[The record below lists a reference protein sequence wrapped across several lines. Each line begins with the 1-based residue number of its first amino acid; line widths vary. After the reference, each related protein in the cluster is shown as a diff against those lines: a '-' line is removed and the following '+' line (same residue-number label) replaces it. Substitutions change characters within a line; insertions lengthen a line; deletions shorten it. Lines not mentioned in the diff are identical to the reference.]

1 MKITTAIAF
10 RYLKPRRLNF
20 IGIIGMLS
28 MIGIA
33 IGTAALIV
41 VMSIFN
47 GFRSVADQVMIGFG
61 PHLRIIP
68 AQGAVLNDTA
78 RLVAAARRAGTAMP
92 VVTSRVV
99 IQRDGITAVA
109 TANGVAPSAPLD
121 GVQQRLVAG
130 LVRTHGATPD
140 DLPGLVMGIGL
151 AEKLQT
157 YIGDT
162 VTLLSPEMI
171 EQALTSM
178 VRPSGRRAV
187 VQGIYQANTLR
198 EIDHAT
204 LFTADDLL
212 HALTRRTGLSTVD
225 ILLDDPQTADVA
237 AAALRTQVGDS
248 ATVLTWHDLN
258 KGLYDTM
265 QLERIGSFIVL
276 ALIIVVAAFN
286 VLVTLTL
293 GVGEKRRD
301 IALLKTM
308 GATDGDV
315 ARIFRLQ
322 GLMIGALAVVVGTTA
337 GSALVLGQ
345 RAFQWIAFDPAAGYL
360 VPALPVELQFVDVA
374 LTALTG
380 LCLAGVAAVYPARRA
395 ARAVVADGIRVD

>member
-1 MKITTAIAF
+1 MKLTTVIAL
-10 RYLKPRRLNF
+10 RYLKPRRLNI
-20 IGIIGMLS
+20 IGVIGMLS

-68 AQGAVLNDTA
+68 TQGSVLNNA
-78 RLVAAARRAGTAMP
+78 ASLVAAAQRIGSAMP

-109 TANGVAPSAPLD
+109 TANGVPPSAPLG
-121 GVQQRLVAG
+121 GVRQRLVAG
-130 LVRTHGATPD
+130 LVRTHGQTAG

-212 HALTRRTGLSTVD
+212 HSLTRRTGLSAVD
-225 ILLDDPQTADVA
+225 ILVDDPQSANDVA
-237 AAALRTQVGDS
+237 SALRTQVGDDVK
-248 ATVLTWHDLN
+248 VLTWNDLN
-258 KGLYDTM
+258 EGLYNTM

-322 GLMIGALAVVVGTTA
+322 GIMIGAIAVVVGATA

-345 RAFQWIAFDPAAGYL
+345 RAFQWIAFDPTAGYL
-360 VPALPVELQFVDVA
+360 VPALPVELHFVDVA
-374 LTALTG
+374 LTAVTG